1 MHARRPFEAQKELF
15 LKRTKHSSQAY
26 GAHEAQACVRAFVH
40 GGGYSPTSSFLVKS
54 EIQARGGYSPAQR
67 LSRFVGNNYIYMGA
81 GLKSLVLDRLKACSF
96 RLFSA
101 GK

>member
-15 LKRTKHSSQAY
+15 LN
-26 GAHEAQACVRAFVH
+26 AQSTLHKPTGRMKPKLACVLLCT
-40 GGGYSPTSSFLVKS
+40 GGYSPTSSFLVKS